1 MLAHQGMANSGNSAV
16 ILRLQIMILSIG
28 CALICYSR
36 LSTASPAHNQRLIC
50 WQAIMKCQGEPEC
63 HYAYTQYLHACGPVI
78 NGSRKKCP
86 SHCISSIIQL
96 NLTVNGPALEDC
108 ECASDT
114 LCKMTKRAIEP
125 CMPRTSHMGCTE
137 ARKQCEK
144 DPGCSTAMRDY
155 LYHCR
160 KLFGGERCSDDC
172 RRVITNMRSIPK
184 AQQLDTCVCD
194 GTERTICEY
203 VKVSMKNFCFNDRYG
218 GSGFSDTEDDLEVDY
233 ETEYENEESDAWD
246 LRAQKSSIVVSTIL
260 TLSSLVIVR

>member
-1 MLAHQGMANSGNSAV
+1 MEQEELFISVSGGETLWVINQQMNGIPWSKKLTFKLLQHQGMASSGNSAV
-16 ILRLQIMILSIG
+16 ILRLQILILSIS

-50 WQAIMKCQGEPEC
+50 WQAIMKCQREPEC

-78 NGSRKKCP
+78 NGNRKKCP

-137 ARKQCEK
+137 ARKLCEK
-144 DPGCSTAMRDY
+144 DPECSTAMRDY

-160 KLFGGERCSDDC
+160 KRSGYC
-172 RRVITNMRSIPK
+172 RN
-184 AQQLDTCVCD
+184 L
-194 GTERTICEY
+194 
-203 VKVSMKNFCFNDRYG
+203 
-218 GSGFSDTEDDLEVDY
+218 GS
-233 ETEYENEESDAWD
+233 
-246 LRAQKSSIVVSTIL
+246 LRAGTRHHGDFSVMGT
-260 TLSSLVIVR
+260 SSLQPFLKSYWLTPVKWLANCRKACKYGELETV